1 MAVEAALGVS
11 VVRVV
16 AGEVPDDERL
26 VAAAGEE
33 HVRVLEA
40 GGERGHP
47 AAVAFERPTHDQLL
61 THAGRWSRTVD
72 VRMELGGIGL
82 TLFGSEWGWCRA
94 ESSLGN

>member
-1 MAVEAALGVS
+1 MTTKESRPYAVGDDVRVAVEAPLGVA

-33 HVRVLEA
+33 HVRVLQA
-40 GGERGHP
+40 RGQRGHP

-61 THAGRWSRTVD
+61 PHAGRAEAV
-72 VRMELGGIGL
+72 E
-82 TLFGSEWGWCRA
+82 SE
-94 ESSLGN
+94 E